1 MASPLKREHG
11 LLAEINVTSL
21 VDVTIVLLI
30 MFMIIAPI
38 SQGGIEVRV
47 PQTESAALPSSEAIL
62 ISVDAEGRVYIDR
75 PVSNSGRLAEIIRTT
90 AAAKESSLEAMT
102 ADRVDEILKT
112 STAVVATA
120 DSAILDRCGAWVN
133 LARLAIEGHRA
144 ELDPLWLLDL
154 SP

>member
-1 MASPLKREHG
+1 MASPLKRDHG

-75 PVSNSGRLAEIIRTT
+75 TEVRPEALGDV
-90 AAAKESSLEAMT
+90 LEQV
-102 ADRVDEILKT
+102 RQ
-112 STAVVATA
+112 S
-120 DSAILDRCGAWVN
+120 RG
-133 LARLAIEGHRA
+133 LARVYLRADEGNTYGRVMEVMGQLQQA
-144 ELDPLWLLDL
+144 GFENVGLVTEP
-154 SP
+154 PPVEP

>member
-1 MASPLKREHG
+1 MTSPLKRERR

-62 ISVDAEGRVYIDR
+62 ISVDADGRVYIDR
-75 PVSNSGRLAEIIRTT
+75 TEVRPEALGDV
-90 AAAKESSLEAMT
+90 LEQV
-102 ADRVDEILKT
+102 RQ
-112 STAVVATA
+112 S
-120 DSAILDRCGAWVN
+120 RG
-133 LARLAIEGHRA
+133 LARVYLRADEGNTYGRVMEVMGQLQQA
-144 ELDPLWLLDL
+144 GFENVGLVTEP
-154 SP
+154 PPVER

>member
-1 MASPLKREHG
+1 MTSPLKRERR

-75 PVSNSGRLAEIIRTT
+75 TEVRPEALGDV
-90 AAAKESSLEAMT
+90 LEQV
-102 ADRVDEILKT
+102 RQ
-112 STAVVATA
+112 S
-120 DSAILDRCGAWVN
+120 RG
-133 LARLAIEGHRA
+133 LARVYLRADEGNTYGRVMEVMGQLQQA
-144 ELDPLWLLDL
+144 GFENVGLVTEP
-154 SP
+154 PPVER

>member
-1 MASPLKREHG
+1 VTSPLKRERR

-62 ISVDAEGRVYIDR
+62 ISVDADGRVYIDR
-75 PVSNSGRLAEIIRTT
+75 TEVRPEALGDV
-90 AAAKESSLEAMT
+90 LEQV
-102 ADRVDEILKT
+102 RQ
-112 STAVVATA
+112 S
-120 DSAILDRCGAWVN
+120 RG
-133 LARLAIEGHRA
+133 LARVYLRADEGNTYGRVMEVMGQLQQA
-144 ELDPLWLLDL
+144 GFENVGLVTEP
-154 SP
+154 PPVER

>member
-11 LLAEINVTSL
+11 LLADINVTSL

-62 ISVDAEGRVYIDR
+62 ISVDAEGRVFIDR
-75 PVSNSGRLAEIIRTT
+75 TEVRPDALGDV
-90 AAAKESSLEAMT
+90 LEQV
-102 ADRVDEILKT
+102 RQ
-112 STAVVATA
+112 S
-120 DSAILDRCGAWVN
+120 RG
-133 LARLAIEGHRA
+133 LARVYLRADEGNTYGRVMEVMGQLQLAGFENVGLVTEPPPVER
-144 ELDPLWLLDL
+144 
-154 SP
+154 

>member
-11 LLAEINVTSL
+11 LLADINVTSL

-62 ISVDAEGRVYIDR
+62 VSVDAEGRVFIDR
-75 PVSNSGRLAEIIRTT
+75 TEVRPDALGDV
-90 AAAKESSLEAMT
+90 LEQV
-102 ADRVDEILKT
+102 RQ
-112 STAVVATA
+112 S
-120 DSAILDRCGAWVN
+120 RG
-133 LARLAIEGHRA
+133 LARVYLRADEANTYGRVMEVMGQLQLAGFENVGLVTEPPPVER
-144 ELDPLWLLDL
+144 
-154 SP
+154 